1 MSAVMEKELRTM
13 LRSTTQLY
21 AVGVPMIMVFIIGSL
36 FRNGPSISKHPFQ
49 LALPLCVAYGLLGF
63 THLIYNNL
71 GGEGKGIQLL
81 FLSPTPIRTFLLAKN
96 LFHGFL
102 YGLVALVSAVLAGTR
117 VGVPSAAVAA
127 ATLGWLLF
135 ALPANLA
142 AGNVL
147 SLTMPYR
154 VNLGRI
160 GRQRG
165 SQANALLSMLIQGSI
180 LGVGAGVSGL
190 CMVFGRLW
198 LAAPI
203 LVALGGVSFFAWMRV
218 LGNADSLANQ
228 RRDLLIE
235 KLAKTE

>member
-1 MSAVMEKELRTM
+1 MEKELRTM

-36 FRNGPSISKHPFQ
+36 FRNGPNVSKHPFQ
-49 LALPLCVAYGLLGF
+49 LAMPLCVAYGLLGF

-96 LFHGFL
+96 AFHGVL
-102 YGLVALVSAVLAGTR
+102 YALVALVSSVLAGLR
-117 VGVPSAAVAA
+117 VGLPSAAVLA
-127 ATLGWLLF
+127 ATLAWLIF

-160 GRQRG
+160 GRQQG

-180 LGVGAGVSGL
+180 LGVGAGVIGL
-190 CMVFGRLW
+190 CTLFDRLW
-198 LAAPI
+198 LAAPV
-203 LVALGGVSFFAWMRV
+203 LVVLAGVSFFAWMRV
-218 LGNADSLANQ
+218 LRNADALANQ
-228 RRDLLIE
+228 RRDVLIE
-235 KLAKTE
+235 KLAKAE